1 MVLSDSR
8 LVSSNHLHALFFFIK
23 FLVFS
28 LKKKSHLV
36 ILSFI
41 YADIHIQTPTNVNHW
56 NTCLQTK
63 NIGLGWD
70 SKPQSSRHLS
80 GLSCWPIHVK
90 YIAANPASNTTSW
103 LVSVVEC
110 GTQRSRFVSSNH
122 LSADFF
128 VFFVFIKFLVFS
140 LKKKSHSVI
149 LSFIHSFIHL
159 FRQTYIQADTHI
171 HTLTNIHVGFHLRSQ
186 TPIGLPKS

>member
-1 MVLSDSR
+1 MYLCR
-8 LVSSNHLHALFFFIK
+8 HTHTYTHQCE
-23 FLVFS
+23 S
-28 LKKKSHLV
+28 LKHL
-36 ILSFI
+36 
-41 YADIHIQTPTNVNHW
+41 PTNKKHRS
-56 NTCLQTK
+56 
-63 NIGLGWD
+63 GWD

-90 YIAANPASNTTSW
+90 YIASKPCFKYYIVTSLSCRVW
-103 LVSVVEC
+103 DSEIQGLWVRITSVPI
-110 GTQRSRFVSSNH
+110 
-122 LSADFF
+122 FF
-128 VFFVFIKFLVFS
+128 FFFVFIKFLVFS